1 MSFDVAATA
10 YDRFIGRY
18 SRDLA
23 PRFLGFAGVTG
34 PASAPA
40 LDVGCGPGVLAEA
53 LAARLGAAAVAA
65 VDTSEPFVAACRAR
79 LPGADVRVAPAEALP
94 FESGT
99 FGAALAQL
107 VLSFVKDADQV
118 ARELTRVVR
127 PGGVVAASTFEASG
141 FTMVRAFWEAA
152 LALDPAAPDDAR
164 LPYRRLPELVGLWRR
179 AGLHEVVGGELE
191 VEARYA
197 GFDDLWEPFA
207 FGIGPAAGW
216 FKAQPEERKVAL
228 REGVLERLGRP
239 EGPFAL
245 RARVVAVR
253 GVVAGG

>member
-1 MSFDVAATA
+1 VSFDVAASA

-40 LDVGCGPGVLAEA
+40 LDVGCGPGVLTEA
-53 LAARLGAAAVAA
+53 LAARLGASAVAA

-79 LPGADVRVAPAEALP
+79 VPGADVRLAPAEALP
-94 FESGT
+94 FEADT

-118 ARELTRVVR
+118 ARELARVVR
-127 PGGVVAASTFEASG
+127 PGGVVAACTFEATG
-141 FTMVRAFWEAA
+141 FTMVRAFWAAA
-152 LALDPAAPDDAR
+152 LALDPTAPDDAR
-164 LPYRRLPELVGLWRR
+164 LPYRRLPELAALWRR
-179 AGLHEVVGGELE
+179 AGLREVVGGELE

-207 FGIGPAAGW
+207 SGIGPAASW
-216 FKAQPEERKVAL
+216 YTAQPDERRAAL
-228 REGVLERLGRP
+228 REGVLDRLGRP
-239 EGPFAL
+239 EGAIAL